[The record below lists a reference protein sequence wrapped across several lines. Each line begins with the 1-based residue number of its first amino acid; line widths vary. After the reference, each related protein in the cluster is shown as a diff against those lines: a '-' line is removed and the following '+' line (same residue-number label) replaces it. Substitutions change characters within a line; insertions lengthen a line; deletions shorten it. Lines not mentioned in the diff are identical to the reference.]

1 MTLMERCKQS
11 LRLERLTPCRDA
23 DAPHEFGNRVTIRA
37 VLSPH
42 ADDATARTAGRTI
55 ARTAQLL
62 YDGRER
68 IAAGMWI
75 VANAD
80 SDDET
85 RYRVDAV
92 RRYPWLQ
99 VAELTEDVC

>member
-1 MTLMERCKQS
+1 MTLMERQKQA
-11 LRLERLTPCRDA
+11 LRLERVTPCRDA
-23 DAPHEFGNRVTIRA
+23 DAPHAFGSQVTIRG

-42 ADDATARTAGRTI
+42 ADASAAKLPGQTI

-62 YDGRER
+62 YDGHER
-68 IAAGMWI
+68 IAAGMRV
-75 VANAD
+75 VAGPD
-80 SDDET
+80 TDEET

-99 VAELTEDVC
+99 VAEVTEDVC